1 MQVSAFSV
9 RRSGVDSDE
18 TNEVLGARQ
27 PINVLTGILCVG

>member
-27 PINVLTGILCVG
+27 LITF